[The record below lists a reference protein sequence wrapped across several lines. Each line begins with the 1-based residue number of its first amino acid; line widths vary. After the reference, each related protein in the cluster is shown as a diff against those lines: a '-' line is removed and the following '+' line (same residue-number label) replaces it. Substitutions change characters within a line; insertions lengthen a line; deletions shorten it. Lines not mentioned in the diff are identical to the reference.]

1 MAIEDL
7 PNTLL
12 PAEAIGRRI
21 GSTDAS
27 GFCKAFGRSTG
38 KPPSAFHR
46 PGSAN

>member
-7 PNTLL
+7 PNTLM

-27 GFCKAFGRSTG
+27 GFRKAFRRLTG
-38 KPPSAFHR
+38 EPPSAFHR
-46 PGSAN
+46 LGSAN

>member
-7 PNTLL
+7 PNTLM

-27 GFCKAFGRSTG
+27 GLRKAFGRLAG

-46 PGSAN
+46 LGSAN